1 VKPEEPAV
9 TPEAPKPPEKAPAPK
24 PKEKEPDLFG
34 QNQNGWRTWTD
45 SSGQYQVEARF
56 VSVQDSTVRLQ
67 KADGRYV
74 RIAMDKLCSAD
85 QQFVGLQNQALAAAQ

>member
-1 VKPEEPAV
+1 
-9 TPEAPKPPEKAPAPK
+9 
-24 PKEKEPDLFG
+24 
-34 QNQNGWRTWTD
+34 
-45 SSGQYQVEARF
+45 